1 MEEPN
6 VIWPDLRFIRR
17 IAIRRM
23 RLSFAARCF
32 CCDAT
37 ECRYESSA
45 DGVSSKP
52 GRTELCVVSNRLTL
66 WESYGVDDG

>member
-17 IAIRRM
+17 MAILRI
-23 RLSFAARCF
+23 RLSFAAFCF

-37 ECRYESSA
+37 ECR
-45 DGVSSKP
+45 
-52 GRTELCVVSNRLTL
+52 
-66 WESYGVDDG
+66 